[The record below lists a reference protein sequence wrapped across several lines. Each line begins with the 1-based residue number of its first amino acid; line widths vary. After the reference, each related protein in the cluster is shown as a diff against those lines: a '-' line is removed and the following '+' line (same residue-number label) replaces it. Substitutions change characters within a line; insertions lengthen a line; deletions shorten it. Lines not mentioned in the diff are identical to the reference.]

1 MTAIDFSA
9 FVNELATV
17 SGETILPFFRTALSI
32 EDKGRPGGFDPVTA
46 ADHAAETAMRTLI
59 RRTFPD
65 HGIIGEEYGKERAD
79 AEYVWVLDP
88 IDGTKSFISGM
99 PPWGTL
105 IALLRSGEPV
115 FGMMNQPFTRERF
128 SGNGGRAHYRGPT
141 GERDLRVRAC
151 TDLAKAVLFTT
162 SPLLMNAYGR
172 ETFGRVEKTVRLS
185 RYGGDCYAYCMLA
198 AGHVDLVIET
208 ELKPYD
214 VLPLVPIIVGAG
226 GIITTWE
233 GGAPH
238 AGGRIIAAGDKR
250 VHAAAIEG
258 LGRRES
264 GVRRKTSRPS
274 LGRRSLEQRRARHEG
289 VERGQ
294 GLDAKTILLHQQLVA
309 RARHDEVRA
318 GTQLEREFADRGGR
332 YDPVHAR
339 SEDQNRLPDA
349 GGVALFGQL
358 GHHPKRGIRPS
369 HRRRTDRPRRVG
381 LEHRNVAGVA
391 HGIGGEQ

>member
-1 MTAIDFSA
+1 MLMNPAFDRPSTGRQCYLAWCRRADKAGRRLPDMPVFARSNGGAGEGARNMTAIDFSA

-32 EDKGRPGGFDPVTA
+32 EDKGRHGGFDPVTA
-46 ADHAAETAMRTLI
+46 ADHAAEAAMRTLI

-99 PPWGTL
+99 PAWGTL

-128 SGNGGRAHYRGPT
+128 SGDGGRAHYRGPT

-162 SPLLMNAYGR
+162 SPLLMNAHDR

-250 VHAAAIEG
+250 VHAAAIEV
-258 LGRRES
+258 LG
-264 GVRRKTSRPS
+264 SR
-274 LGRRSLEQRRARHEG
+274 
-289 VERGQ
+289 
-294 GLDAKTILLHQQLVA
+294 
-309 RARHDEVRA
+309 
-318 GTQLEREFADRGGR
+318 
-332 YDPVHAR
+332 
-339 SEDQNRLPDA
+339 
-349 GGVALFGQL
+349 
-358 GHHPKRGIRPS
+358 
-369 HRRRTDRPRRVG
+369 
-381 LEHRNVAGVA
+381 
-391 HGIGGEQ
+391 